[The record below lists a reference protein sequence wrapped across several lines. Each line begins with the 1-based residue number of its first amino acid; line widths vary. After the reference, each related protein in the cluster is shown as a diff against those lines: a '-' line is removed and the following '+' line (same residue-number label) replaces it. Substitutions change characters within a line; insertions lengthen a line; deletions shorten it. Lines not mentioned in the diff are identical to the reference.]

1 LFTGKLTD
9 EAFRRI
15 QSEFVMFKARNRN
28 ASPTE
33 LLIGLHRLYE
43 RELYGVT
50 ANDLERGYQI
60 RYRRNPDNP
69 TQIVKEKSAVRGVY
83 LSSPSGNG
91 HPTAFPV
98 AVYERDEWKQD
109 GGVLKT
115 EKAFYQDLDQQRAIN
130 LAAEYTSRDMGDGAS
145 LLESGVDTGYGTTTG
160 VITPVFMNMFMRLA
174 AEKTVFKN
182 FCSLVPMPDMTFYFP
197 IRNSRVSDNTTEVS
211 PTAAVTRE
219 GRAGLDLTLK
229 YTKWEVNG
237 WKFLRHF
244 EITEEV
250 GLLLGRFINV
260 QADAVEDLAQAHA
273 LLWDYSI
280 AYGMVSMLR
289 TGYWRR
295 WDETATA
302 GFKDSN
308 TEIPFGAASVTTT
321 NNKNHNIYQ
330 SGAGGQIKESAASG
344 DLDWDTA
351 TNVATS
357 SSADE
362 LLEGI
367 LELVSGQR
375 CDSS

>member
-1 LFTGKLTD
+1 MFTGKLTD

-197 IRNSRVSDNTTEVS
+197 IRN
-211 PTAAVTRE
+211 
-219 GRAGLDLTLK
+219 
-229 YTKWEVNG
+229 
-237 WKFLRHF
+237 
-244 EITEEV
+244 
-250 GLLLGRFINV
+250 
-260 QADAVEDLAQAHA
+260 
-273 LLWDYSI
+273 
-280 AYGMVSMLR
+280 
-289 TGYWRR
+289 
-295 WDETATA
+295 
-302 GFKDSN
+302 
-308 TEIPFGAASVTTT
+308 
-321 NNKNHNIYQ
+321 
-330 SGAGGQIKESAASG
+330 
-344 DLDWDTA
+344 
-351 TNVATS
+351 
-357 SSADE
+357 
-362 LLEGI
+362 
-367 LELVSGQR
+367 
-375 CDSS
+375 